1 MTHAN
6 NTPYS
11 IYEGIILPS
20 VQLNINNCTR
30 LISYIIV
37 MQIWNSRDSCDRTNM
52 RLLFLET
59 LNVLLLDLGDDM
71 LYVRILSY
79 CQNFTA
85 LKFNYSLTQ
94 EDFWIIKFVFLTLT

>member
-1 MTHAN
+1 
-6 NTPYS
+6 
-11 IYEGIILPS
+11 
-20 VQLNINNCTR
+20 
-30 LISYIIV
+30 
-37 MQIWNSRDSCDRTNM
+37 M

-59 LNVLLLDLGDDM
+59 LNVLLLDLGGAM

-94 EDFWIIKFVFLTLT
+94 EEDFWIIKFVFLTLT